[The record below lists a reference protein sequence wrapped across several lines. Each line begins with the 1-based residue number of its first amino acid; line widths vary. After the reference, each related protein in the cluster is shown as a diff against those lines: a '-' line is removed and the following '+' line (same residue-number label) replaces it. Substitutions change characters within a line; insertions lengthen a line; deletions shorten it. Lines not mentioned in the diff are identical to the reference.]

1 MGNNLKPCTDPTT
14 DATIPSFKATN
25 LNDQPSTDISSP
37 NNLNCS
43 ACIINPLPPL
53 ETYTNLNLD
62 EMNVRN
68 KKWQEEKEERDKKD
82 EKYKNVALTK
92 DFLQQNIET
101 QSKYEFQS
109 IASNFLT
116 KDIYGFDILKIN
128 LIDYG
133 LQYKKYI
140 SSVKIH
146 FVSKDFDDETINV
159 LLRNSSYNLTLDTY
173 NLIFYGDFIQNQ
185 NLLLSNNLENFIV
198 LPQILTK
205 NYDNVNINIL
215 NVKKLLPILNNLEI
229 QIVVSYVEFNEFAEG
244 CINYKYCFEQY
255 YERNDGTWNELNIC
269 IGSGCTC
276 VGYARN
282 MPIKTETE
290 EPIQEPLEE
299 PKKVEPTET
308 VEETGTVEPIQETAL

>member
-1 MGNNLKPCTDPTT
+1 MGNNLKPCVNQTT
-14 DATIPSFKATN
+14 DATIPSFTAPNT
-25 LNDQPSTDISSP
+25 NDQPTTEMSSST
-37 NNLNCS
+37 NLNCS
-43 ACIINPLPPL
+43 ACIINPLPPQL
-53 ETYTNLNLD
+53 TIETYTNLNLD
-62 EMNVRN
+62 ADN

-92 DFLQQNIET
+92 EFLQQNIET

-140 SSVKIH
+140 SSVKIN

-185 NLLLSNNLENFIV
+185 NLLLSNNLENYIV

-205 NYDNVNINIL
+205 NYDNVDINVL

-244 CINYKYCFEQY
+244 RINYKYCFEQD
-255 YERNDGTWNELNIC
+255 YERNDGTWNTLNIC
-269 IGSGCTC
+269 ISSGCTC

-282 MPIKTETE
+282 MPIK
-290 EPIQEPLEE
+290 
-299 PKKVEPTET
+299 KET
-308 VEETGTVEPIQETAL
+308 VEQVKEPVEETEKAEPAEQTEKVETAV

>member
-14 DATIPSFKATN
+14 DATIPSYTELPVAPNT
-25 LNDQPSTDISSP
+25 NDQPSTDT
-37 NNLNCS
+37 NFNVNCS
-43 ACIINPLPPL
+43 ACIINPLPPITI
-53 ETYTNLNLD
+53 ESYTNLNLD
-62 EMNVRN
+62 ADN

-82 EKYKNVALTK
+82 EKYKNVSLTK
-92 DFLQQNIET
+92 EFLQQNIET
-101 QSKYEFQS
+101 QSNYEFHS
-109 IASNFLT
+109 TASKFLT

-140 SSVKIH
+140 SSVKIN
-146 FVSKDFDDETINV
+146 FVSRDFDDDTINV

-173 NLIFYGDFIQNQ
+173 NLLFYGDFIQNQ
-185 NLLLSNNLENFIV
+185 NLLLSNNLENYIV

-205 NYDNVNINIL
+205 NYDNVDINIL

-244 CINYKYCFEQY
+244 RINYKYCFEQY

-282 MPIKTETE
+282 MPIKKETVEPVE

-299 PKKVEPTET
+299 QET
-308 VEETGTVEPIQETAL
+308 VEPVQETAL